1 MTLKKSTF
9 ITDTENYVYD
19 LTSLAAYPD
28 DYRTLSFLDTFSSA
42 ITLQEFM
49 VARGWM
55 DSINLKAGWTTG
67 RLFM

>member
-28 DYRTLSFLDTFSSA
+28 DYRTLQSFRHIFSSA
-42 ITLQEFM
+42 IMLQ
-49 VARGWM
+49 V
-55 DSINLKAGWTTG
+55 
-67 RLFM
+67 